1 MSSREGENVREAAF
15 TPEAGSGLELL
26 EPALVRVVQETGA
39 SVGAVYL
46 LPSGETVLRMALLTG
61 IPLQIVAPWAEVRL
75 AAQIPVA
82 DAVRERRVVWV
93 GSSEEMARRYPRPAL
108 VLPYHFAAAAAPVT
122 TGDTDRGGLVLLW
135 PGSHPPELSQ
145 GERDAIGVFCRH
157 AALLLQ
163 RAADSGRP
171 VLPGAEPR
179 VLPPHRSYAPCPG
192 EAMAAVDFA
201 ERLPGGCCA
210 LDLEGRISFVTTAA
224 AELVGADIPDLLG
237 ALPSQALPWLDDPV
251 FEDCYRSA
259 VFSRQTASFTAR
271 RPPDRWLS
279 FQLHPNA
286 SGVSVRITPAPT
298 APAEDTPDTQLAAS
312 PATPSR
318 ARELYHLLH
327 LAAMLTE
334 AVGVQ
339 DVVDRVPRQIM
350 PAFGVQALALMTAQ
364 EGRLQIIGHRGY
376 TTELMDR
383 FDLAPLTSHTPAVRV
398 LVTGVPAFFA
408 TFADLK
414 RAYPPAVLQDGMA
427 AWAFLPLTASGRTVG
442 SMVLAYDRPHSF
454 TTEERAILTSIAG
467 LVAQA
472 LERAR
477 LYDAQ
482 YQLAHSLQA
491 ALLPHDLPPIPGLDL
506 AARYLPTTHGVD
518 IGGDFYDLI
527 RLDET
532 NAAAAIGDVQGHNV
546 NAAALMGQ
554 VRTAVHATAG
564 ASPGDVLARTNRL
577 LTDLDPGMFTSC
589 LYIHLD
595 LAHHRARLATAG
607 HPPPLLLH
615 PDGHTE
621 VLDLPP
627 GLVLGIDPTADYET
641 AEIPLP
647 PGTVLALYTDGLVET
662 SGVDIEDA
670 IADLAE
676 HLARAPGET
685 AETLADNL
693 VHYATQCALRNDD
706 IALLVINV
714 QQTG

>member
-1 MSSREGENVREAAF
+1 M
-15 TPEAGSGLELL
+15 
-26 EPALVRVVQETGA
+26 VRVVQETGA
-39 SVGAVYL
+39 SVGVVYL

-171 VLPGAEPR
+171 VLPGPEPR

-383 FDLAPLTSHTPAVRV
+383 FDFAPLTSHTPAVRV

-427 AWAFLPLTASGRTVG
+427 AWAFLPLTVSGRTVG

-491 ALLPHDLPPIPGLDL
+491 ALLPHDLPLIPGLDL
-506 AARYLPTTHGVD
+506 AARYLPTAHGVD

-693 VHYATQCALRNDD
+693 VHYATRCAPRNDD

>member
-1 MSSREGENVREAAF
+1 MRDAAF
-15 TPEAGSGLELL
+15 TPAAGSGLELL
-26 EPALVRVVQETGA
+26 DPALVRVVHETGA
-39 SVGAVYL
+39 SVGVVYL
-46 LPSGETVLRMALLTG
+46 LPSGDTVLRMAVLTG
-61 IPLQIVAPWAEVRL
+61 IPPQIVAPWAEVRL
-75 AAQIPVA
+75 GAPVPVA
-82 DAVRERRVVWV
+82 EAVRERRVVWV
-93 GSSEEMARRYPRPAL
+93 GSREEMARRYPSPAL
-108 VLPYHFAAAAAPVT
+108 VLPYHFAAAAAPIT

-135 PGSHPPELSQ
+135 PGSHPPQLSEH
-145 GERDAIGVFCRH
+145 ERFAIDVFCRH
-157 AALLLQ
+157 SGLLLR

-171 VLPGAEPR
+171 VLPGSEPR
-179 VLPPHRSYAPCPG
+179 VLSAYRSYTPRPG
-192 EAMAAVDFA
+192 EAMAAADFA
-201 ERLPGGCCA
+201 ERLPGGCLA
-210 LDLEGRISFVTTAA
+210 LDLEGRISFITTAA

-237 ALPSQALPWLDDPV
+237 TLPWEALPWLDDPV

-259 VFSRQTASFTAR
+259 VVSRQTTSFTAR
-271 RPPDRWLS
+271 RPPDQWLS
-279 FQLHPNA
+279 FQLHPDA
-286 SGVSVRITPAPT
+286 SGISIRIAPAPT
-298 APAEDTPDTQLAAS
+298 ARAENTPEARRAAS
-312 PATPSR
+312 PATPNR
-318 ARELYHLLH
+318 ARYFYYLLH
-327 LAAMLTE
+327 LAATLTE

-350 PAFGVQALALMTAQ
+350 PAFGVQALALMTAE
-364 EGRLQIIGHRGY
+364 EGRLRIIGHRGY
-376 TTELMDR
+376 RTDLMDR
-383 FDLAPLTSHTPAVRV
+383 FDAAPLTSHTPAARV
-398 LVTGVPAFFA
+398 LATSVPAFYA

-414 RAYPPAVLQDGMA
+414 RAYPSAVLQDDMA
-427 AWAFLPLTASGRTVG
+427 AWAFLPLIASGRTVG
-442 SMVLAYDRPHSF
+442 SMVLAYDRPHPF

-491 ALLPHDLPPIPGLDL
+491 ALLPHALPLIPGLEL
-506 AARYLPTTHGVD
+506 AARYLPSTHGVD

-532 NAAAAIGDVQGHNV
+532 NVAAAIGDVQGHNV

-554 VRTAVHATAG
+554 VRTAVHATAST
-564 ASPGDVLARTNRL
+564 SPGEVLARTNRL
-577 LTDLDPGMFTSC
+577 LIDLDPGLFTSC
-589 LYIHLD
+589 VYIHLD

-607 HPPPLLLH
+607 HPPPLLRH

-627 GLVLGIDPTADYET
+627 GLVLGIDPTADYT
-641 AEIPLP
+641 TSEIALP

-662 SGVDIEDA
+662 PGVDIEDA

-676 HLARAPGET
+676 HLARAPGKT

-693 VHYATQCALRNDD
+693 VHHATQCAPRNDD

-714 QQTG
+714 QQTSG